1 MTPDPDL
8 RRDATYNVF
17 WGVKHDDYEF
27 VQRTLDAYARRHMLM
42 GHQEGH
48 LEGFLTGLAIGG
60 VIGVLTTGVLY
71 ALF

>member
-1 MTPDPDL
+1 
-8 RRDATYNVF
+8 
-17 WGVKHDDYEF
+17 
-27 VQRTLDAYARRHMLM
+27 MLM